1 VIDPVLTLE
10 NMERDAGPES
20 QAELQ
25 ELADKLREEGFSV
38 EVAPVDGPFHAILEE
53 SATHELLEVLN
64 VVLDQAE
71 AHAIDAAIGAV
82 SVVVTEWA
90 RSRFRFRSRDG
101 ERATAVIWGPD
112 GRPLRRV
119 PLPDPEDDEQDREYR
134 E

>member
-1 VIDPVLTLE
+1 MLTLE
-10 NMERDAGPES
+10 NLERDAGPES

-25 ELADKLREEGFSV
+25 GLADKLREEGFSV
-38 EVAPVDGPFHAILEE
+38 EVAPIDGSFHAILEE
-53 SATHELLEVLN
+53 SAAQELLDVLN

-82 SVVVTEWA
+82 SAVVTDWA

-101 ERATAVIWGPD
+101 GRPTAVIWGPD

-119 PLPDPEDDEQDREYR
+119 PLPDPEDEAKGD
-134 E
+134 